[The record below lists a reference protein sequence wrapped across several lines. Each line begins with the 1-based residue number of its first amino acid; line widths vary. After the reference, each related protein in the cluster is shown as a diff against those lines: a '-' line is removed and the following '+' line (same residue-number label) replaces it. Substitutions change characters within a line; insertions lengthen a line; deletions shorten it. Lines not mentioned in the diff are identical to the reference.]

1 MKTAAGR
8 SPHALE
14 YMSLYNKLHISAES
28 RSACQLG
35 NATTT
40 TTTTTVP
47 LLQVLNDIQ
56 ARFMQE
62 DGDFMSYPDRAGNSR
77 KSDNQEQT
85 EYWPYMNA
93 WVAMAAHRLGR

>member
-1 MKTAAGR
+1 
-8 SPHALE
+8 
-14 YMSLYNKLHISAES
+14 MSLYKKLHISGET

-35 NATTT
+35 NATTTTTMTTT

>member
-1 MKTAAGR
+1 M
-8 SPHALE
+8 
-14 YMSLYNKLHISAES
+14 
-28 RSACQLG
+28 
-35 NATTT
+35 
-40 TTTTTVP
+40 
-47 LLQVLNDIQ
+47 LNDIQ

>member
-1 MKTAAGR
+1 M
-8 SPHALE
+8 P
-14 YMSLYNKLHISAES
+14 LYNKLHISAES

-35 NATTT
+35 NA